1 MSTKKLA
8 MALVLGTAAA
18 CIAQSSTNAPGKQIK
33 HYRLTFVVANIQDK
47 SAPQTFSLDVPVIDG
62 RDGIS
67 RISMVS
73 GITGDAQG
81 GTQQTFECSGV
92 HTSATGLAVTI
103 AMDSDRE
110 ATVSGDLPA
119 RHRHGR
125 FQRNV
130 DLVLGTPT
138 VVTNE
143 MHVIPLGNTDYA
155 TAVANLPPA
164 PQITVTAIEL

>member
-8 MALVLGTAAA
+8 IAFVLGTAAA
-18 CIAQSSTNAPGKQIK
+18 CVAQTSTNAPGRQIK
-33 HYRLTFVVANIQDK
+33 HYRLTFVVTGTQDR
-47 SAPQTFSLDVPVIDG
+47 STPQTFSLDVPVVNG
-62 RDGIS
+62 QDGIA

-73 GITGDAQG
+73 GITGDAQSG
-81 GTQQTFECSGV
+81 VQQTFECSGV

-103 AMDSDRE
+103 AMDSERE
-110 ATVSGDLPA
+110 AIVSGSLPT
-119 RHRHGR
+119 RHQHGR

-130 DLVLGTPT
+130 DLILGTPT

-143 MHVIPLGNTDYA
+143 MHVIPLGKTDYA

-164 PQITVTAIEL
+164 PQITVTAVEL